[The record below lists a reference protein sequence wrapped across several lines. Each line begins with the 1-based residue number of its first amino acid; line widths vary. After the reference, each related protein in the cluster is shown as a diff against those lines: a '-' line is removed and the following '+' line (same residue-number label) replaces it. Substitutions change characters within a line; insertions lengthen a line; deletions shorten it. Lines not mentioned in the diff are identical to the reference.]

1 MYREENIPL
10 FIQEQK
16 LEAEYE
22 NIISQMT
29 IRHEDKEITMQ
40 QASKLLESKD
50 RNLRKII
57 YDKIVDR
64 RSQGKE
70 KIHDILDQLIKI
82 RTEIANNC

>member
-1 MYREENIPL
+1 MYREANIPL

-29 IRHEDKEITMQ
+29 IQHEDKEITMQ

-57 YDKIVDR
+57 YDKMVGR
-64 RSQGKE
+64 RSQDKE
-70 KIHDILDQLIKI
+70 KIDDILDQLIKI